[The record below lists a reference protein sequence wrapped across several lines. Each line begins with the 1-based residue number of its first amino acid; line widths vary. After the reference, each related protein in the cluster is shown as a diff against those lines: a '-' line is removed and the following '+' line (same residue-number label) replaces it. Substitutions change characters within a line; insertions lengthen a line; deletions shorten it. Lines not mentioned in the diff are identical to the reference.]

1 VLHHN
6 LQIESLDQHN
16 LYTKFLFFMVN
27 IHLMIVSRIKYGVD
41 RTVIVLQVI
50 EEEQKE
56 IVNQT
61 KILITVIMVIL
72 FLENVFVMLD
82 IKK

>member
-1 VLHHN
+1 
-6 LQIESLDQHN
+6 
-16 LYTKFLFFMVN
+16 
-27 IHLMIVSRIKYGVD
+27 
-41 RTVIVLQVI
+41 VLQVI

>member
-1 VLHHN
+1 
-6 LQIESLDQHN
+6 
-16 LYTKFLFFMVN
+16 MVN